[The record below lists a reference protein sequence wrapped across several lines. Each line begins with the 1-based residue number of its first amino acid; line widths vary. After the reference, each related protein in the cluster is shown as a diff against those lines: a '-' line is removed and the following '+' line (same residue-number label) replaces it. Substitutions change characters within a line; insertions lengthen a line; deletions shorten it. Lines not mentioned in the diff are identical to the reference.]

1 MSIETKRKNAGFLF
15 DMFEASEEGEVPIN
29 SKGPETRSRFP
40 GDKRPL
46 TTSTMVTIDCGNNYA
61 TIYLPDKDKVEVI
74 SRDQLLSLPNLLA
87 PGTTLVGE
95 ASHIGTPQG
104 ESSLSQPFKE
114 EMLLEWY
121 KRLKD
126 NDIDLKLFPQ
136 KSTPRA
142 CGYAKLEKSDIND
155 PKAIYILL
163 QDFPQ
168 ISLMNPPSGFA
179 IAPVVQEGWDF
190 KTITNNIL
198 NIQRAYT
205 VWDDVKKQGV
215 KIKYRNPEDANFLWA
230 KENIVSVAEQLNPV
244 EQSVFGLDDMF
255 YKVSNKTKGFKKGD
269 LSLNKVNEAQFY
281 SVLAT
286 LRDEKGNLRKRE
298 ITGELPGWQFV
309 KRRIF
314 CMTPFHFRGGVARS
328 NLYYHGATKW
338 IADRVKEH
346 GYDIKGKKR
355 GGGWHKDGTP
365 VEGFTAEEDRLFV
378 QYRIV
383 YFNAV
388 RKLFQV
394 LKRMLEKNDC

>member
-1 MSIETKRKNAGFLF
+1 MSTEVKQQDLLS
-15 DMFEASEEGEVPIN
+15 DLYEVSEEREVVIKSVP
-29 SKGPETRSRFP
+29 KPY
-40 GDKRPL
+40 L

-61 TIYLPDKDKVEVI
+61 TIYFPDQDKVEVI
-74 SRDQLLSLPNLLA
+74 SHDRLLSLPELLA

-95 ASHIGTPQG
+95 AAHFGTPQKK
-104 ESSLSQPFKE
+104 SSLSQPFKAE
-114 EMLLEWY
+114 KLLDWY
-121 KRLKD
+121 SRLKD
-126 NDIDLKLFPQ
+126 NNIELKLFPQ

-142 CGYAKLEKSDIND
+142 AGYARLEKSDIND
-155 PKAIYILL
+155 PKSIHFLL
-163 QDFPQ
+163 QNFPQ
-168 ISLMNPPSGFA
+168 ISLMNPPLDFEIS
-179 IAPVVQEGWDF
+179 PLTQDGWDF
-190 KTITNNIL
+190 KEATNDIL

-205 VWDDVKKQGV
+205 IWDDVKKQGV

-230 KENIVSVAEQLNPV
+230 KENIVSVSEQLNPV
-244 EQSVFGLDDMF
+244 EQSVFGFDDMF
-255 YKVSNKTKGFKKGD
+255 YKESSKAKGFKKGD

-314 CMTPFHFRGGVARS
+314 CMSPFHFRGGVARS
-328 NLYYHGATKW
+328 NLFYHGATKW
-338 IADRVKEH
+338 ISDRVKEH
-346 GYDIKGKKR
+346 GYDIRPKKR

-394 LKRMLEKNDC
+394 LKRMLEKNDR